1 MACVTCPEQFT
12 PEYEKLCGVTPNE
25 PEVEEPV
32 STEAPTEEIVTFENE
47 SDDNSIEG
55 ISQKYHRIGQ
65 KYPFFRK
72 ILEIISFCESLKN
85 LKFKRLKPHQKC

>member
-25 PEVEEPV
+25 PFEEEPV
-32 STEAPTEEIVTFENE
+32 STAAPTEEIVTFEND

-55 ISQKYHRIGQ
+55 ISQKSRRPKITIFT
-65 KYPFFRK
+65 KTIIFR
-72 ILEIISFCESLKN
+72 SHC
-85 LKFKRLKPHQKC
+85 